1 MASGYLTAMGRD
13 SATLG
18 LTRSLE
24 DYIRAIYVLRRKK
37 RVVRVKDIASFLN
50 VKPSSVTTSLKRLA
64 TAGLVDYEKREYV
77 DLTEEGL
84 RVAEELSERYRNI
97 KDFLVRVLGVPEDIA
112 EVDACSMEHYL
123 HPETAERLKRFIEFV
138 SKSPEELGPRFLE
151 YFKRYYEEERVEG
164 D

>member
-1 MASGYLTAMGRD
+1 MGRD
-13 SATLG
+13 GATPG

-24 DYIRAIYVLRRKK
+24 DYIRAIYVLRKK
-37 RVVRVKDIASFLN
+37 KKVVRVKDIASLLN
-50 VKPSSVTTSLKRLA
+50 VRPSSVTTSLKKLA

-84 RVAEELSERYRNI
+84 RVAEELSERYRNL

-123 HPETAERLKRFIEFV
+123 HPETAERLKRFVEFI
-138 SKSPEELGPRFLE
+138 SECPEDIGPRFLE
-151 YFKRYYEEERVEG
+151 YFKRYYEKRRCVAEE
-164 D
+164 

>member
-1 MASGYLTAMGRD
+1 MGRN
-13 SATLG
+13 SATPG

-24 DYIRAIYVLRRKK
+24 DYVRAIYVLRKRK
-37 RVVRVKDIASFLN
+37 RVVRVKDIALFLN
-50 VKPSSVTTSLKRLA
+50 VKPSSVTNSLKKLA
-64 TAGLVDYEKREYV
+64 NAGLVDYEKREYV

-123 HPETAERLKRFIEFV
+123 HPETAERLKRFIEFINR
-138 SKSPEELGPRFLE
+138 SPEELGPKFLE
-151 YFKRYYEEERVEG
+151 YFKRYYEKGSG